1 MEELRIKI
9 GKMTCVNCSNAIERA
24 CKKIDGVKDA
34 SVSYVNSSGVFLLE
48 DQKKRKDIIAKIKN
62 LGFEILEDEQS
73 LNAYKAKKH
82 LELRKNLLL
91 SIVLSVIIMY
101 FEMFVKS
108 SFSQNIQMALSFF
121 GIFYCGRDFFSH
133 AFLGFKSKNLDMNT
147 LVALGTLSAFVYSFL
162 VYLQIFKEE
171 DLYFSGAMMII
182 SFVLLGKYLESKAKF
197 KAQDYQ
203 RILENIDTKK
213 TKILLEDESIKEIS
227 SSFVKSGDVL
237 LVKEGES
244 IVADGVVLLGSAEL
258 DMSFLNGEFLPVLKK
273 EGDEVQAGAVVL
285 NGALRIKANKKAMD
299 STLEQIKNLV
309 FEAGSIKSPLANLA
323 DQISKYF
330 VGGIIFFAFLVFV
343 FWVLKADLN
352 TAFLHSCAV
361 LLISCPCAL
370 GLATPI
376 ALVVASANAAKNFIL
391 IKNPAALEKL
401 ALVKYAFFDKTG
413 TLTKENLSIFKHN
426 LSKDDFDKL
435 CQIESLSSHP
445 IAKALHKDHSIAKA
459 LHKDHFF
466 DLKGEGRV
474 IVGSGIKY
482 KEDNDNYLVGNA
494 QFLHEN
500 EIDTKE
506 SDIFFD
512 TFKEYVRVYFAK
524 NKKCLG
530 GVLLSNALKDGAKE
544 LVLNLKKQNLKTFIL
559 SGDHVKN
566 VEKIAK
572 ELQIDEFHAQ
582 LKSEEKLQII
592 QKFKKTLFVGDGI
605 NDAAALS
612 AASVSMSFSKANELA
627 KKTGDFILIKDDLS
641 AIFKCFKL
649 AKKTRGIIKLN
660 LFWAFIYNV
669 LCIPIAAGFI
679 PFISLSPHIAA
690 LAMCFSSI
698 TVVLNSLRLKR
709 I

>member
-9 GKMTCVNCSNAIERA
+9 GKMTCVNCSNAIERS

-48 DQKKRKDIIAKIKN
+48 DQKKCKDIIAKIKN

-133 AFLGFKSKNLDMNT
+133 AFLGLKSKNLDMNT

-213 TKILLEDESIKEIS
+213 TKILLEDESIKEIP

-309 FEAGSIKSPLANLA
+309 FEAGNIKSPLANLA

-343 FWVLKADLN
+343 FWVVKADLN
-352 TAFLHSCAV
+352 TAFLHACAV

-376 ALVVASANAAKNFIL
+376 ALVVASSNAAKNFIL

-445 IAKALHKDHSIAKA
+445 IAKALHKDQI
-459 LHKDHFF
+459 F

-482 KEDNDNYLVGNA
+482 KEDNDIYLVGSA
-494 QFLHEN
+494 EFLHEN
-500 EIDTKE
+500 EVDTKE
-506 SDIFFD
+506 SDD
-512 TFKEYVRVYFAK
+512 SFKEYVRVYFAK

-530 GVLLSNALKDGAKE
+530 SVLLSNALKDGAKE
-544 LVLNLKKQNLKTFIL
+544 LVLNLKGQNLKTFIL
-559 SGDHVKN
+559 SGDHIEN

-592 QKFKKTLFVGDGI
+592 QKFEKTLFVGDGI

-612 AASVSMSFSKANELA
+612 AASLSMSFSKANELA

-660 LFWAFIYNV
+660 LFWAFIYNA
-669 LCIPIAAGFI
+669 LCIPIAAGFV
-679 PFISLSPHIAA
+679 PFITLSPHIAA
-690 LAMCFSSI
+690 LAMCFSSV

>member
-48 DQKKRKDIIAKIKN
+48 DQEKCKDIIAKIQN

-101 FEMFVKS
+101 FEMFVRS

-147 LVALGTLSAFVYSFL
+147 LVALGTLSAFVYSFS
-162 VYLQIFKEE
+162 VYLQIFKE

-309 FEAGSIKSPLANLA
+309 FEAGSIKSPLVNLA

-445 IAKALHKDHSIAKA
+445 IAKA

-592 QKFKKTLFVGDGI
+592 QKFEKTLFVGDGI

-679 PFISLSPHIAA
+679 PFITLSPHIAA
-690 LAMCFSSI
+690 LAMCFSSV

>member
-24 CKKIDGVKDA
+24 CRKIDGVKDA

-48 DQKKRKDIIAKIKN
+48 NQEKRKDIIAKIQN

-133 AFLGFKSKNLDMNT
+133 AFLGLKSKNLDMNT

-162 VYLQIFKEE
+162 VYLKIFKEEE

-309 FEAGSIKSPLANLA
+309 FEAGNIKSPLANLA

-413 TLTKENLSIFKHN
+413 TLTKENLNIFKHN

-445 IAKALHKDHSIAKA
+445 VAKALHKDQI
-459 LHKDHFF
+459 F

-482 KEDNDNYLVGNA
+482 KEDSDIYLAGSA
-494 QFLHEN
+494 KFLHEN

-506 SDIFFD
+506 SDVFFD

-572 ELQIDEFHAQ
+572 ELQIDEFYAQ

-649 AKKTRGIIKLN
+649 AKKTRSIIKLN

-669 LCIPIAAGFI
+669 LCIPIAAGFV
-679 PFISLSPHIAA
+679 PFITLSPHIAA

>member
-48 DQKKRKDIIAKIKN
+48 DQEKRKDIIAKIKN

-73 LNAYKAKKH
+73 LNAYKVKKH

-133 AFLGFKSKNLDMNT
+133 AFLGLKSKNLDMNT

-285 NGALRIKANKKAMD
+285 NGTLRIKANKKAMD

-309 FEAGSIKSPLANLA
+309 FEAGNIKSPLANLA

-330 VGGIIFFAFLVFV
+330 VGSIIFFAFLVFV
-343 FWVLKADLN
+343 FWALKADLN
-352 TAFLHSCAV
+352 TAFLHACAV

-376 ALVVASANAAKNFIL
+376 ALVVASSNAAKNFIL

-445 IAKALHKDHSIAKA
+445 IAKALHKDQI
-459 LHKDHFF
+459 F

-482 KEDNDNYLVGNA
+482 KEDSDIYLAGSA
-494 QFLHEN
+494 KFLHEN

-572 ELQIDEFHAQ
+572 ELQIDEFYAQ
-582 LKSEEKLQII
+582 LKSEEKLRII

-612 AASVSMSFSKANELA
+612 AATVSMSFSKANELA

-649 AKKTRGIIKLN
+649 AKKTRSIIKLN

-669 LCIPIAAGFI
+669 LCIPIAAGFV
-679 PFISLSPHIAA
+679 PFITLSPHIAA

>member
-34 SVSYVNSSGVFLLE
+34 SVSYVNSSGVFLLK
-48 DQKKRKDIIAKIKN
+48 DQEKRKDIIAKIQN

-133 AFLGFKSKNLDMNT
+133 AFLGLKSKNLDMNT

-445 IAKALHKDHSIAKA
+445 IAKALHKDH
-459 LHKDHFF
+459 FF

-500 EIDTKE
+500 
-506 SDIFFD
+506 
-512 TFKEYVRVYFAK
+512 EYVRVYFAK

-679 PFISLSPHIAA
+679 PFISLSPHIAV

>member
-48 DQKKRKDIIAKIKN
+48 DQEKRKDIIAKIKN

-101 FEMFVKS
+101 FEMFVKT

-133 AFLGFKSKNLDMNT
+133 AFLGLKSKNLDMNT

-162 VYLQIFKEE
+162 VYLQIFKE

-285 NGALRIKANKKAMD
+285 NGALKIKANKKAMD

-309 FEAGSIKSPLANLA
+309 FEAGNIKSPLANLA

-343 FWVLKADLN
+343 FWAVKADLN
-352 TAFLHSCAV
+352 TAFLHACAV

-445 IAKALHKDHSIAKA
+445 IAKALHKDQI
-459 LHKDHFF
+459 F

-482 KEDNDNYLVGNA
+482 KEDNDIYLVGSA
-494 QFLHEN
+494 EFLHEN

-506 SDIFFD
+506 SDTFFD
-512 TFKEYVRVYFAK
+512 SFKEHVRVYFAK

-544 LVLNLKKQNLKTFIL
+544 LVLNLKGQNLKTFIL
-559 SGDHVKN
+559 SGDHIKN

-582 LKSEEKLQII
+582 LKSKEKLQII

-649 AKKTRGIIKLN
+649 AKKTRSIIKLN

-669 LCIPIAAGFI
+669 LCIPIAAGFV
-679 PFISLSPHIAA
+679 PFITLSPHIAA
-690 LAMCFSSI
+690 LAMCFSSVA
-698 TVVLNSLRLKR
+698 VVLNSLRLRKSKP
-709 I
+709 

>member
-48 DQKKRKDIIAKIKN
+48 DQEKRKDIIAKIQN

-108 SFSQNIQMALSFF
+108 SFSQIQMALSFF

-133 AFLGFKSKNLDMNT
+133 AFLGLKSKNLDMNT

-309 FEAGSIKSPLANLA
+309 FEAGNIKSPLANLA

-343 FWVLKADLN
+343 FWVVKADLN
-352 TAFLHSCAV
+352 TAFLHACAV

-413 TLTKENLSIFKHN
+413 TLTKEKLSVFKHN

-445 IAKALHKDHSIAKA
+445 VAKALHKDQI
-459 LHKDHFF
+459 F

-482 KEDNDNYLVGNA
+482 KEDSDIYLAGSA
-494 QFLHEN
+494 KFLHEN

-512 TFKEYVRVYFAK
+512 SFKEYVRVYFAK

-530 GVLLSNALKDGAKE
+530 GVLLSNVLKDGAKE

-572 ELQIDEFHAQ
+572 ELQIDEFYAQ

-649 AKKTRGIIKLN
+649 AKKTRSIIKLN

-669 LCIPIAAGFI
+669 LCIPIAAGFV
-679 PFISLSPHIAA
+679 PFITLSPHIAA

>member
-9 GKMTCVNCSNAIERA
+9 GKMTCVNCSNAIERS

-48 DQKKRKDIIAKIKN
+48 NQEKRKDIIAKIKN

-133 AFLGFKSKNLDMNT
+133 AFLGLKSKNLDMNT

-213 TKILLEDESIKEIS
+213 TKILLEDESIKEIP

-309 FEAGSIKSPLANLA
+309 FEAGNIKSPLANLA

-330 VGGIIFFAFLVFV
+330 IGGIIFFAFLVFV
-343 FWVLKADLN
+343 FWVVKADLN
-352 TAFLHSCAV
+352 TAFLHACAV

-376 ALVVASANAAKNFIL
+376 ALVVASSNAAKNFIL

-445 IAKALHKDHSIAKA
+445 IAKALHKDQI
-459 LHKDHFF
+459 F

-482 KEDNDNYLVGNA
+482 KEDSDIYLVGSA
-494 QFLHEN
+494 EFLHEN
-500 EIDTKE
+500 EVDTKE
-506 SDIFFD
+506 SDD
-512 TFKEYVRVYFAK
+512 SFKEYVRVYFAK

-530 GVLLSNALKDGAKE
+530 SVLLSNALKDGAKE
-544 LVLNLKKQNLKTFIL
+544 LVLNLKGQNLKTFIL
-559 SGDHVKN
+559 SGDHIEN

-592 QKFKKTLFVGDGI
+592 QKFEKTLFVGDGI

-649 AKKTRGIIKLN
+649 AKKTRSIIKLN
-660 LFWAFIYNV
+660 LFWAFIYNA
-669 LCIPIAAGFI
+669 LCIPIAAGFV
-679 PFISLSPHIAA
+679 PFITLSPHIAA
-690 LAMCFSSI
+690 LAMCFSSV

>member
-48 DQKKRKDIIAKIKN
+48 DQEKRKDIIAKIQN

-133 AFLGFKSKNLDMNT
+133 ALGLKSKNLDMNT

-244 IVADGVVLLGSAEL
+244 IVADGIVLLGSAEL

-413 TLTKENLSIFKHN
+413 TLTKEKLSVFKHN

-445 IAKALHKDHSIAKA
+445 IAKALHKDQIC
-459 LHKDHFF
+459 

-482 KEDNDNYLVGNA
+482 KEDNDNYLVGSA

-512 TFKEYVRVYFAK
+512 SFKEYVRVYFAK

-544 LVLNLKKQNLKTFIL
+544 LVLNLKEQNLKTFIL

>member
-9 GKMTCVNCSNAIERA
+9 GKMTCVNCSNAIEKA

-48 DQKKRKDIIAKIKN
+48 DQEKHKDIIAKIKN

-101 FEMFVKS
+101 FEMFVRS

-133 AFLGFKSKNLDMNT
+133 AFLGLKSKNLDMNT

-171 DLYFSGAMMII
+171 DLYFSGAMII

-213 TKILLEDESIKEIS
+213 TKILLEDESIKEIP

-273 EGDEVQAGAVVL
+273 EGDEVQAGGVVL

-309 FEAGSIKSPLANLA
+309 FEAGNIKSPLANLA

-343 FWVLKADLN
+343 FWAAKTDLN
-352 TAFLHSCAV
+352 TAFLHACAV

-376 ALVVASANAAKNFIL
+376 ALVVASTNAAKNFIL

-413 TLTKENLSIFKHN
+413 TLTKEKLSVFKHN

-445 IAKALHKDHSIAKA
+445 IAKALHKDQIC
-459 LHKDHFF
+459 

-482 KEDNDNYLVGNA
+482 KEDNDNYLVGSA

-512 TFKEYVRVYFAK
+512 SFKEYVRVYFAK

-544 LVLNLKKQNLKTFIL
+544 LVLNLKEQNLKTFIL

-572 ELQIDEFHAQ
+572 ELQIDEFYAQ

-592 QKFKKTLFVGDGI
+592 QKFEKTLFVGDGI

-612 AASVSMSFSKANELA
+612 AASVSISFSKANELA

-649 AKKTRGIIKLN
+649 AKKTRSIIKLN

-669 LCIPIAAGFI
+669 LCIPIAAGFV
-679 PFISLSPHIAA
+679 PFIALSPHIAA

>member
-48 DQKKRKDIIAKIKN
+48 DQEKHKDIIAKIQN

-133 AFLGFKSKNLDMNT
+133 AFLGLKSKNLDMNT

-162 VYLQIFKEE
+162 VYLQIFKEEE

-445 IAKALHKDHSIAKA
+445 IAKALHKDH
-459 LHKDHFF
+459 FF

-679 PFISLSPHIAA
+679 PFISLSPHIAV

>member
-48 DQKKRKDIIAKIKN
+48 DQEKRKDIIAKIKN

-101 FEMFVKS
+101 FEMFVKT

-213 TKILLEDESIKEIS
+213 TKILLEDESIKEIP

-309 FEAGSIKSPLANLA
+309 FEAGNIKSPLANLA

-343 FWVLKADLN
+343 FWAVKADLN
-352 TAFLHSCAV
+352 TAFLHACAV

-445 IAKALHKDHSIAKA
+445 IAKALHKDQI
-459 LHKDHFF
+459 F
-466 DLKGEGRV
+466 DLKGEGIV

-482 KEDNDNYLVGNA
+482 KEDNNIYLVGSA
-494 QFLHEN
+494 EFLHKN
-500 EIDTKE
+500 EVDTKE
-506 SDIFFD
+506 SDIFLILL
-512 TFKEYVRVYFAK
+512 K
-524 NKKCLG
+524 NMLG
-530 GVLLSNALKDGAKE
+530 CILLR
-544 LVLNLKKQNLKTFIL
+544 I
-559 SGDHVKN
+559 
-566 VEKIAK
+566 
-572 ELQIDEFHAQ
+572 
-582 LKSEEKLQII
+582 KS
-592 QKFKKTLFVGDGI
+592 V
-605 NDAAALS
+605 
-612 AASVSMSFSKANELA
+612 
-627 KKTGDFILIKDDLS
+627 
-641 AIFKCFKL
+641 
-649 AKKTRGIIKLN
+649 
-660 LFWAFIYNV
+660 
-669 LCIPIAAGFI
+669 
-679 PFISLSPHIAA
+679 
-690 LAMCFSSI
+690 
-698 TVVLNSLRLKR
+698 
-709 I
+709 

>member
-48 DQKKRKDIIAKIKN
+48 DQEKRKDIIAKIQN

-133 AFLGFKSKNLDMNT
+133 AFLGLKSKNLDMNT
-147 LVALGTLSAFVYSFL
+147 LVALGTLSAFVYSL

-309 FEAGSIKSPLANLA
+309 FEAGNIKSPLANLA

-352 TAFLHSCAV
+352 TAFLHACAV

-376 ALVVASANAAKNFIL
+376 ALVVASANAAKNFVL

-435 CQIESLSSHP
+435 CQIENLSSHP
-445 IAKALHKDHSIAKA
+445 IAKALHKDQI
-459 LHKDHFF
+459 F

-482 KEDNDNYLVGNA
+482 KEDSDIYLAGSA
-494 QFLHEN
+494 KFLHEN

-572 ELQIDEFHAQ
+572 ELQIDEFYAQ

-649 AKKTRGIIKLN
+649 AKKTRSIIKLN

-669 LCIPIAAGFI
+669 LCIPIAAGFV
-679 PFISLSPHIAA
+679 PFITLSPHIAA

>member
-9 GKMTCVNCSNAIERA
+9 GKMTCVNCSNAIERS

-48 DQKKRKDIIAKIKN
+48 DQKKCKDIIAKIKN

-133 AFLGFKSKNLDMNT
+133 AFLGLKSKNLDMNT

-213 TKILLEDESIKEIS
+213 TKILLEDESIKEIP

-309 FEAGSIKSPLANLA
+309 FEAGNIKSPLANLA

-343 FWVLKADLN
+343 FWVVKADLN
-352 TAFLHSCAV
+352 TAFLHACAV

-376 ALVVASANAAKNFIL
+376 ALVVASSNAAKNFIL

-445 IAKALHKDHSIAKA
+445 IAKALHKDQI
-459 LHKDHFF
+459 F

-482 KEDNDNYLVGNA
+482 KEDNDIYLVGSA
-494 QFLHEN
+494 EFLHEN
-500 EIDTKE
+500 EVDTKE
-506 SDIFFD
+506 SDD
-512 TFKEYVRVYFAK
+512 SFKEYVRVYFAK

-530 GVLLSNALKDGAKE
+530 SVLLSNALKDGAKE
-544 LVLNLKKQNLKTFIL
+544 LVLNLKGQNLKTFIL
-559 SGDHVKN
+559 SGDHIEN

-592 QKFKKTLFVGDGI
+592 QKFEKTLFVGDGI

-660 LFWAFIYNV
+660 LFWAFIYNA
-669 LCIPIAAGFI
+669 LCIPIAAGFV
-679 PFISLSPHIAA
+679 PFITLSPHIAA
-690 LAMCFSSI
+690 LAMCFSSV

>member
-48 DQKKRKDIIAKIKN
+48 DQEKRKDIIAKIQN

-162 VYLQIFKEE
+162 VYLQIFKE

-445 IAKALHKDHSIAKA
+445 IAKALHKDH
-459 LHKDHFF
+459 FF

-482 KEDNDNYLVGNA
+482 KEDSDIYLVGNA

-690 LAMCFSSI
+690 LAMCFSSVA
-698 TVVLNSLRLKR
+698 VVLNSLRLRKSKP
-709 I
+709 

>member
-9 GKMTCVNCSNAIERA
+9 GKMTCVNCSNAIEKA

-48 DQKKRKDIIAKIKN
+48 DQEKHKDIITKIKN

-101 FEMFVKS
+101 FEMFVRS

-133 AFLGFKSKNLDMNT
+133 AFLGLKSKNLDMNT

-162 VYLQIFKEE
+162 VYLQIFKEEE

-213 TKILLEDESIKEIS
+213 TKILLEDESIKEIP

-273 EGDEVQAGAVVL
+273 EGDEVQAGGVVL

-309 FEAGSIKSPLANLA
+309 FEAGNIKSPLANLA

-343 FWVLKADLN
+343 FWAAKTDLN
-352 TAFLHSCAV
+352 TAFLHACAV

-376 ALVVASANAAKNFIL
+376 ALVVASTNAAKNFIL

-413 TLTKENLSIFKHN
+413 TLTKEKLSVFKHN

-445 IAKALHKDHSIAKA
+445 IAKALHKDQIC
-459 LHKDHFF
+459 

-482 KEDNDNYLVGNA
+482 KEDNDNYLVGSA

-512 TFKEYVRVYFAK
+512 SFKEYVRVYFAK

-544 LVLNLKKQNLKTFIL
+544 LVLNLKEQNLKTFIL

-572 ELQIDEFHAQ
+572 ELQIDEFYAQ

-592 QKFKKTLFVGDGI
+592 QKFEKTLFVGDGI

-612 AASVSMSFSKANELA
+612 AASVSISFSKANELA

-649 AKKTRGIIKLN
+649 AKKTRSIIKLN

-669 LCIPIAAGFI
+669 LCIPIAAGFV
-679 PFISLSPHIAA
+679 PFIALSPHIAA

>member
-9 GKMTCVNCSNAIERA
+9 GKMTCVNCSNAIEKA

-48 DQKKRKDIIAKIKN
+48 DQEKHKDIIAKIKN

-101 FEMFVKS
+101 FEMFVRS

-133 AFLGFKSKNLDMNT
+133 AFLGLKSKNLDMNT

-213 TKILLEDESIKEIS
+213 TKILLEDESIKEIP

-273 EGDEVQAGAVVL
+273 EGDEVQAGGVVL

-309 FEAGSIKSPLANLA
+309 FEAGNIKSPLANLA

-343 FWVLKADLN
+343 FWAAKTDLN
-352 TAFLHSCAV
+352 TAFLHACAV

-376 ALVVASANAAKNFIL
+376 ALVVASTNAAKNFIL

-413 TLTKENLSIFKHN
+413 TLTKEKLSVFKHN

-445 IAKALHKDHSIAKA
+445 IAKALHKDQIC
-459 LHKDHFF
+459 

-482 KEDNDNYLVGNA
+482 KEDNDNYLVGSA

-500 EIDTKE
+500 EIDTTKE

-512 TFKEYVRVYFAK
+512 SFKEYVRVYFAK

-544 LVLNLKKQNLKTFIL
+544 LVLNLKEQNLKTFIL

-572 ELQIDEFHAQ
+572 ELQIDEFYAQ

-592 QKFKKTLFVGDGI
+592 QKFEKTLFVGDGI

-612 AASVSMSFSKANELA
+612 AASVSISFSKANELA

-649 AKKTRGIIKLN
+649 AKKTRSIIKLN

-669 LCIPIAAGFI
+669 LCIPIAAGFV
-679 PFISLSPHIAA
+679 PFIALSPHIAA

>member
-445 IAKALHKDHSIAKA
+445 IAKALHKDH
-459 LHKDHFF
+459 FF

-530 GVLLSNALKDGAKE
+530 GVLSNALKDGAKE
-544 LVLNLKKQNLKTFIL
+544 LVFNLKKQNLKTFIL

>member
-1 MEELRIKI
+1 
-9 GKMTCVNCSNAIERA
+9 
-24 CKKIDGVKDA
+24 
-34 SVSYVNSSGVFLLE
+34 
-48 DQKKRKDIIAKIKN
+48 
-62 LGFEILEDEQS
+62 
-73 LNAYKAKKH
+73 
-82 LELRKNLLL
+82 
-91 SIVLSVIIMY
+91 
-101 FEMFVKS
+101 S

-133 AFLGFKSKNLDMNT
+133 AFLGLKSKNLDMNT

-213 TKILLEDESIKEIS
+213 TKILLEDESIKEIP

-273 EGDEVQAGAVVL
+273 EGDEVQAGGVVL

-309 FEAGSIKSPLANLA
+309 FEAGNIKSPLANLA

-343 FWVLKADLN
+343 FWAAKTDLN
-352 TAFLHSCAV
+352 TAFLHACAV

-376 ALVVASANAAKNFIL
+376 ALVVASTNAAKNFIL

-413 TLTKENLSIFKHN
+413 TLTKEKLSVFKHN

-445 IAKALHKDHSIAKA
+445 IAKALHKDQIC
-459 LHKDHFF
+459 

-482 KEDNDNYLVGNA
+482 KEDSDIYLAGSA

-512 TFKEYVRVYFAK
+512 SFKEYVRVYFAK

-530 GVLLSNALKDGAKE
+530 GVLLSNALKDEAKE
-544 LVLNLKKQNLKTFIL
+544 LVLNLKEQNLKTFIL

-572 ELQIDEFHAQ
+572 ELQIDEFYA
-582 LKSEEKLQII
+582 
-592 QKFKKTLFVGDGI
+592 
-605 NDAAALS
+605 
-612 AASVSMSFSKANELA
+612 
-627 KKTGDFILIKDDLS
+627 
-641 AIFKCFKL
+641 
-649 AKKTRGIIKLN
+649 
-660 LFWAFIYNV
+660 
-669 LCIPIAAGFI
+669 
-679 PFISLSPHIAA
+679 
-690 LAMCFSSI
+690 
-698 TVVLNSLRLKR
+698 
-709 I
+709 

>member
-133 AFLGFKSKNLDMNT
+133 AFLGLKSKNLDMNT

-213 TKILLEDESIKEIS
+213 TKILLEDESIKEIP

-309 FEAGSIKSPLANLA
+309 FEAGNIKSPLANLA

-343 FWVLKADLN
+343 FWVVKADLN
-352 TAFLHSCAV
+352 TAFLHACAV

-376 ALVVASANAAKNFIL
+376 ALVVASSNAAKNFIL

-445 IAKALHKDHSIAKA
+445 IAKALHKDQI
-459 LHKDHFF
+459 F

-482 KEDNDNYLVGNA
+482 KEDNDIYLVGSA
-494 QFLHEN
+494 EFLHEN
-500 EIDTKE
+500 EVDTKE
-506 SDIFFD
+506 SDD
-512 TFKEYVRVYFAK
+512 SFKEYVRVYFAK

-530 GVLLSNALKDGAKE
+530 SVLLSNALKDGAKE
-544 LVLNLKKQNLKTFIL
+544 LVLNLKGQNLKTFIL
-559 SGDHVKN
+559 SGDHIEN

-592 QKFKKTLFVGDGI
+592 QKFEKTLFVGDGI

-649 AKKTRGIIKLN
+649 AKKTRSIIKLN
-660 LFWAFIYNV
+660 LFWAFIYNA
-669 LCIPIAAGFI
+669 LCIPIAAGFV
-679 PFISLSPHIAA
+679 PFITLSPHIAA
-690 LAMCFSSI
+690 LAMCFSSV

>member
-343 FWVLKADLN
+343 FWVKADLN

-445 IAKALHKDHSIAKA
+445 IAKALHKDQI
-459 LHKDHFF
+459 F

-512 TFKEYVRVYFAK
+512 SFKEYVRVYFAK

-544 LVLNLKKQNLKTFIL
+544 LVLNLKGQNLKTFIL

-592 QKFKKTLFVGDGI
+592 QKFEKTLFVGDGI

-649 AKKTRGIIKLN
+649 AKKTRSIIKLN

-669 LCIPIAAGFI
+669 LCIPIAAGFV
-679 PFISLSPHIAA
+679 PFITLSPHIAA
-690 LAMCFSSI
+690 LAMCFSSV

>member
-24 CKKIDGVKDA
+24 CRKIDGVKDA

-48 DQKKRKDIIAKIKN
+48 NQEKRKDIIAKIQN

-133 AFLGFKSKNLDMNT
+133 AFLGLKSKNLDMNT

-162 VYLQIFKEE
+162 VYLQIFKE

-213 TKILLEDESIKEIS
+213 TKILLEDESVKEIS

-309 FEAGSIKSPLANLA
+309 FEAGNIKSPLANLA

-343 FWVLKADLN
+343 FWALKADLN
-352 TAFLHSCAV
+352 TAFLHACAV

-376 ALVVASANAAKNFIL
+376 ALVVASSNAAKNFIL

-445 IAKALHKDHSIAKA
+445 IAKALHKDQI
-459 LHKDHFF
+459 F

-482 KEDNDNYLVGNA
+482 KEDSDIYLAGSA
-494 QFLHEN
+494 KFLHEN

-512 TFKEYVRVYFAK
+512 SFKEYVRVYFAK

-544 LVLNLKKQNLKTFIL
+544 LVLNLKGQNLKTFIL

-592 QKFKKTLFVGDGI
+592 QKFEKTLFVGDGI

-649 AKKTRGIIKLN
+649 AKKTRSIIKLN

-669 LCIPIAAGFI
+669 LCIPIAAGFV
-679 PFISLSPHIAA
+679 PFITLSPHIAA
-690 LAMCFSSI
+690 LAMCFSSV

>member
-445 IAKALHKDHSIAKA
+445 IAKALHKDH
-459 LHKDHFF
+459 FF

-506 SDIFFD
+506 SIFFD

-544 LVLNLKKQNLKTFIL
+544 LVFNLKKQNLKTFIL